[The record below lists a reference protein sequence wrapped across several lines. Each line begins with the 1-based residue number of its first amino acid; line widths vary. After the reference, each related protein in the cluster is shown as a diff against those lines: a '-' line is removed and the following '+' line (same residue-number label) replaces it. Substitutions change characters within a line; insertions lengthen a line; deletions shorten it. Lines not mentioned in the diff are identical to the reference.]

1 MCTQFRVFVYIFF
14 YDVFRGKESFSFRR
28 FFLFFCFFIFAKIK
42 KKKTL
47 LHIYFILGK
56 KGYYIH
62 VETLMLKKQNAEK
75 FEAFDT
81 FAYYKAARIFLRFLL
96 LFLDIYLHT
105 GVVSGWRTEMV
116 RWPLAHM
123 DFGPWS
129 STHFFFFILFFFC
142 ILHFI
147 IPYITAHTTEIRK
160 KCLKKKKKENSK
172 MSKLLF
178 VCFF

>member
-1 MCTQFRVFVYIFF
+1 MTFFGEKKVFHFVGFFDSFVFSYTQ
-14 YDVFRGKESFSFRR
+14 K
-28 FFLFFCFFIFAKIK
+28 KK

-105 GVVSGWRTEMV
+105 GVVSG
-116 RWPLAHM
+116 
-123 DFGPWS
+123 
-129 STHFFFFILFFFC
+129 
-142 ILHFI
+142 
-147 IPYITAHTTEIRK
+147 
-160 KCLKKKKKENSK
+160 
-172 MSKLLF
+172 
-178 VCFF
+178 